1 MRIMNTNTLL
11 AQFLRGATVTLGSL
25 LALSAMAAAPG
36 IVGSSTLGTAGTS
49 TFNLDAA
56 ATSITQPDGTVVYSW
71 GYGCSSA
78 PLRFAPAAIGG
89 ANCPAAQLPGPTMIV
104 TEGDVVTVAL
114 TNNLPAAAGNAP
126 PANVDMV

>member
-1 MRIMNTNTLL
+1 MNTNTMRG
-11 AQFLRGATVTLGSL
+11 QFLRGATVTLGSL

-78 PLRFAPAAIGG
+78 AAPIAPRPS
-89 ANCPAAQLPGPTMIV
+89 CP
-104 TEGDVVTVAL
+104 D
-114 TNNLPAAAGNAP
+114 P
-126 PANVDMV
+126 P